1 MNIKQTIAIALAST
15 AFIYA
20 CKNKG
25 GFDKTESGLQYQ
37 FVVENKDAKKANYG
51 DLITIDVAYKTET
64 DSVLFNSAKA
74 GKPIKVQL
82 REPVFKGS
90 LEEGFKMMGIGDS
103 ALFKV
108 VADSFFVKFLGAP
121 LPKEIKPG
129 SFLTFNVKM
138 KEIKAKVE
146 FEKEQQ
152 VLMQQQQHMMD
163 SLKETEGEQLKK
175 YLAENKITQKATASG
190 LIFISKK
197 AGKGTQAVKGKKVK
211 VNYTGTLLDGTMFDT
226 SVKED
231 AQKGNILDP
240 NRPYDP
246 IEFELGVGQVIPGWD
261 EAIALMKVGEKAT
274 IIIPSTIAYG
284 PNGAGPIPPFS
295 SLRFDV
301 ELIDVK

>member
-1 MNIKQTIAIALAST
+1 MNIKKTIAIALAST

-20 CKNKG
+20 CKNKA
-25 GFDKTESGLQYQ
+25 GFDKTESGLLYK
-37 FVVENKDAKKANYG
+37 FIVENKDAKKANYG

-64 DSVLFNSAKA
+64 DSVLFNSMKA

-121 LPKEIKPG
+121 LPKEVKAG

-138 KEIKAKVE
+138 KEIKAKAE

-152 VLMQQQQHMMD
+152 ALMQKQQQMMD
-163 SLKETEGEQLKK
+163 SLQKTEGAQLQK
-175 YLAENKITQKATASG
+175 YLADNKITQKATASG

-197 AGKGTQAVKGKKVK
+197 AGKGAKAEKGKKVK

-240 NRPYDP
+240 NRPYEP

-295 SLRFDV
+295 SLKFDV